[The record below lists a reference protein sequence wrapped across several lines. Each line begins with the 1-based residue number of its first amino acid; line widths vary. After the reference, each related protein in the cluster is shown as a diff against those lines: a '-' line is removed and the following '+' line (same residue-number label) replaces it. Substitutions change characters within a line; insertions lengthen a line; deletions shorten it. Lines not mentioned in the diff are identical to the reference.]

1 MQKKW
6 LKALRLLGLALLI
19 VLAVLG
25 VGLSGAAVAFQT
37 RKRAEDPEIKIE
49 LVETKR
55 GEKEAVK
62 QLEIN
67 KP

>member
-37 RKRAEDPEIKIE
+37 RKRPEDPEIKIE
-49 LVETKR
+49 LVEPKR
-55 GEKEAVK
+55 DEKEGTK
-62 QLEIN
+62 QLEVK